1 MLESTGMAMPPRMT
15 PGMAEWWATDK
26 GKEIRQTMAE
36 AEALAEASAEA
47 INQMISF
54 VSQQGPP
61 APPDER
67 DQDRERDRKRPQP
80 GHPLSLARPRAGDGS
95 DGSGPAAAL
104 TAAAAAAY
112 EAKRRGLIPPEPTTS
127 DTTCPIC
134 HSSFRVYA
142 LLQEHVF
149 VRHVGG
155 GFSCDTCSAT
165 FSASSTLRQHYTLR
179 HNVGG
184 QEANAKRK
192 VLRRNVATSVADAL
206 RRGPTPVESK

>member
-1 MLESTGMAMPPRMT
+1 MPPSMP
-15 PGMAEWWATDK
+15 PGMAEWWATDN

-61 APPDER
+61 APPEGR
-67 DQDRERDRKRPQP
+67 DRDRERDRKRPQP
-80 GHPLSLARPRAGDGS
+80 GHPSSPARPPAGDVS
-95 DGSGPAAAL
+95 SGSGPAAAL
-104 TAAAAAAY
+104 TAAAAY
-112 EAKRRGLIPPEPTTS
+112 EARRRGLTPPGPNTS

-184 QEANAKRK
+184 QEANAKMK
-192 VLRRNVATSVADAL
+192 VLRRGVATSVADAL